1 MFINIIIGYK
11 MVVQLRDEY
20 YGVEEQRQRDI
31 ITTNLIFSLFMDGDV
46 VRERFGINSV
56 HLRFS

>member
-1 MFINIIIGYK
+1 

-20 YGVEEQRQRDI
+20 YGVEEQRQRDN

-46 VRERFGINSV
+46 VKRTVRD
-56 HLRFS
+56 

>member
-1 MFINIIIGYK
+1 

-31 ITTNLIFSLFMDGDV
+31 INHLIFSLFMDGDV